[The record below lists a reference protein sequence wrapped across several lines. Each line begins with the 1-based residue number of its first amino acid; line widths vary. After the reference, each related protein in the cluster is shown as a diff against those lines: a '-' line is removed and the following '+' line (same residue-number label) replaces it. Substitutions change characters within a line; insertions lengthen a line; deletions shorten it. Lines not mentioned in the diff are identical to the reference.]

1 MSSDVRP
8 YSRVSD
14 VERLRALERL
24 NILDTPPEPEF
35 DGIVQLARRVCSVP
49 VALISL
55 VASDRQWFKARA
67 GLDAS
72 ETPINQSVCAYA
84 LEEDEL
90 LVIPDLSKDPRT
102 KNNPLV
108 SSGPQIRFYAGAVL
122 RSFEGQPL
130 GALCVIDDRPR
141 PEGLTADQADLYDGK
156 RAL

>member
-84 LEEDEL
+84 WKRMNF
-90 LVIPDLSKDPRT
+90 LSSPIFRKTPEPRT
-102 KNNPLV
+102 IRWSVRDRKSV
-108 SSGPQIRFYAGAVL
+108 STRVRCCARLRDSRSGRCA
-122 RSFEGQPL
+122 S
-130 GALCVIDDRPR
+130 
-141 PEGLTADQADLYDGK
+141 
-156 RAL
+156 